1 MQKLKIILRNI
12 LCVVY
17 GWLSGVYVPVFIAI
31 AFNVTKGVGNNP
43 DGIMFIPLG
52 ILLLLAIFIIDILI
66 IVKTVKSNKM
76 TRTEKVINLS
86 LFVLARIAGLM
97 VDQNGWRNL
106 VYSFRAKFIQ

>member
-1 MQKLKIILRNI
+1 MQKLKIILRTI

-17 GWLSGVYVPVFIAI
+17 GWLSGVCVPAFIAI
-31 AFNVTKGVGNNP
+31 AFNLTKGVGNNP

-76 TRTEKVINLS
+76 TRTEKVITLS

-97 VDQNGWRNL
+97 VDQNGWKNL
-106 VYSFRAKFIQ
+106 FFPS